1 MLRRLVGSESR
12 RGRKV
17 RVNEKYDSFEN
28 GHFCIDIDHARRFDV
43 ASALMIT
50 QFKQGEDR
58 VFCRGFPDGTGVSRY
73 LKELLPISNND
84 AMTILFA
91 AFKPDTPIPEG
102 YRIDSIDNLIAKAKS
117 RDAKFWVADKVE
129 EGGEA

>member
-58 VFCRGFPDGTGVSRY
+58 EGRMKRSQKLQGIMWISSLMLQTLEKEWENCTILKNNVSRC
-73 LKELLPISNND
+73 
-84 AMTILFA
+84 T
-91 AFKPDTPIPEG
+91 
-102 YRIDSIDNLIAKAKS
+102 
-117 RDAKFWVADKVE
+117 
-129 EGGEA
+129 